1 MKPLVVLVAGAT
13 LAALAATV
21 VAESRGLA
29 GAAGPVFG
37 GMMGPLA
44 ATVTTWIV
52 VVRAHRRSPGGVTQV
67 MLAAFMAKALF
78 FAAYVVAMIKVVGL
92 EPLPFIIS
100 FAAFFVGLYGVQA
113 VMLARLFRRPQDA
126 R

>member
-1 MKPLVVLVAGAT
+1 MKALVGLVAGA
-13 LAALAATV
+13 LLVALAATAL
-21 VAESRGLA
+21 AESRGLV
-29 GAAGPVFG
+29 GAAGAVFG

-44 ATVTTWIV
+44 AVAASWIV
-52 VVRAHRRSPGGVTQV
+52 VVRTHRRSPGEVTRV

-92 EPLPFIIS
+92 EPLPFMIS
-100 FAAFFVGLYGVQA
+100 FAAFFVGLYVVQA
-113 VMLARLFRRPQDA
+113 AMLARLFRRTQDV